1 MNFAAFVDSLAI
13 MGKGMLI
20 IFGVMLIVW
29 GAIALV
35 RRLFK

>member
-1 MNFAAFVDSLAI
+1 MNFAGFIDSLGI

-29 GAIALV
+29 FCIAAV
-35 RRLFK
+35 RKLFK

>member
-1 MNFAAFVDSLAI
+1 MNFAGFIDSLGI

-29 GAIALV
+29 FFIAAI
-35 RRLFK
+35 RKLFK